1 MVDVEELVEEEVEL
15 EVDELVE
22 ELVELG
28 VEVEE
33 LDELDDPVVLEVVAV
48 PRKN

>member
-33 LDELDDPVVLEVVAV
+33 LDELDDHMVLEVVAV